1 MLYRASLHKESRS
14 VPGIDYC
21 ARRAPK
27 TPLDPFP
34 RSDAVYAATM
44 TASKLLSSADPGRH
58 QYADSDRTVFD
69 THLRDFVPSNAFD
82 AHAHLYDLRH
92 IVPTSVHSQISGSPE
107 VDHSVLVS
115 CMQRWM
121 GDSVVCDGLYFPYPV
136 ASLDCTTA
144 NTFLANTL
152 RDQPGSRGLMVIR
165 PEDDPASVEAILQL
179 HGFVG
184 FKVYHVFAARPD
196 SFYAEQ
202 GEFLPEWAWDLA
214 DQHDLAIMMHMVLPE
229 ALSDQR
235 NQRYIVDH
243 CRRYPGAKLI
253 LAHAARGFN
262 ARHTVDGIASLRGLE
277 NVWFDTSAIC
287 ESAAF
292 EAILQTFGVT
302 RLMYGSDFPVSE
314 LRGRCVSVGDGFY
327 WLHDDNA
334 RWDDYLHASPQLVG
348 IESLLALQ
356 QACQRLHLLDRDI
369 ERLFADNARQM
380 LAIDTIPN
388 GEQGQQLYREA
399 KIVIPGGTQLLSKRP
414 EMFAPDTWPA
424 YFEQAI
430 GCEVVD
436 TDGRTFIDMSHCG
449 ILSCIL
455 GYADPD
461 VNAAVIRR
469 VQLGSMSTQQT
480 ADEVELA
487 RLLTDIHPW
496 ADQARFTRSGG
507 EAMAAAVR
515 IARAAT
521 GKSRLAVCGYHGWH
535 DWYLAA
541 NLSDS
546 FDDPTDALDGHLLP
560 GLAPNGV
567 PSQLAGTVSTFQYNC
582 PDHLD
587 AAIRSA
593 NGDLAAIVMEPT
605 RSIDPQERFLEAVR
619 EGADRAGA
627 VLIFDEISSGWRL
640 CPGGAHLLFGV
651 DPDLA
656 AFAKGMSNGF
666 AMGAV
671 IGRHSV
677 MEAAQ
682 TSFIS
687 STYWTEGV
695 GPAAAVA
702 AIKKMQQIDVPAH
715 LRRLGEQVLQG
726 WQMLGDKHRLPVVI
740 SGRPAAC
747 VLGFDHPQ
755 NAALL
760 TLLTTR
766 MLDRGFLAS
775 ANCSLTL
782 AHQDHHV
789 QRYLTAL
796 DDVFAEL
803 ADAMQNNNIEQ
814 QLNGP
819 VKHTGFQR
827 LVE

>member
-1 MLYRASLHKESRS
+1 
-14 VPGIDYC
+14 
-21 ARRAPK
+21 
-27 TPLDPFP
+27 
-34 RSDAVYAATM
+34 M
-44 TASKLLSSADPGRH
+44 TDDNAASKLLSSADPGRR
-58 QYADSDRTVFD
+58 QYTDSDRALFD
-69 THLRDFVPSNAFD
+69 AHLRDFVPPNAFD

-92 IVPTSVHSQISGSPE
+92 IVPQSVHSQITGSPA
-107 VDHSVLVS
+107 VDHSTLVS
-115 CMQRWM
+115 SMQRWM
-121 GDSVVCDGLYFPYPV
+121 GDRVVGEGLYFPYPV
-136 ASLDCTTA
+136 GNLDCVKA
-144 NTFLANTL
+144 NTFLAKTL
-152 RDQPGSRGLMVIR
+152 SDQPGSRGLMMIR
-165 PEDDPASVEAILQL
+165 PDDDPATVEATLQQ
-179 HGFVG
+179 HGFAG
-184 FKVYHVFAARPD
+184 FKVYHVFAARSD
-196 SFYAEQ
+196 SFHAEQ
-202 GEFLPEWAWDLA
+202 GEFLPDWAWELA
-214 DQHDLAIMMHMVLPE
+214 DQHGLAIMMHMVLPQ
-229 ALSDQR
+229 ALSDER
-235 NQRYIVDH
+235 NQRYIVGL
-243 CRRYPGAKLI
+243 CRRYPGAKLV

-262 ARHTVDGIASLRGLE
+262 AGHTIDGIDSLRGLE

-292 EAILQTFGVT
+292 EAIVQTFGVT
-302 RLMYGSDFPVSE
+302 RLLYGSDFPVSE

-334 RWDDYLHASPQLVG
+334 DWTNYPHATPQLVG

-356 QACQRLHLLDRDI
+356 QACRRLHLLDRDI

-380 LAIDTIPN
+380 LAIDPVPT
-388 GEQGQQLYREA
+388 GDRGQQLYREA
-399 KIVIPGGTQLLSKRP
+399 KAVIPGGTQLLSKRP
-414 EMFAPDTWPA
+414 EMFAPEKWPA

-436 TDGRTFIDMSHCG
+436 ADGRTFIDMSHCG

-455 GYADPD
+455 GYSDPD

-469 VQLGSMSTQQT
+469 VQLGSMATQQT
-480 ADEVELA
+480 AEEVELA

-521 GKSRLAVCGYHGWH
+521 GKTRLAVCGYHGWH

-541 NLSDS
+541 NVSDS
-546 FDDPTDALDGHLLP
+546 ADPSDALNGHLLP

-567 PSQLAGTVSTFQYNC
+567 PPQLAGTVSTFQYNRLEE
-582 PDHLD
+582 LD
-587 AAIRSA
+587 AAIQTA
-593 NGDLAAIVMEPT
+593 GGDLAAIVMEPT
-605 RSIDPQERFLEAVR
+605 RSVDPHEGFLEAIR
-619 EGADRAGA
+619 ERADRAGA

-640 CPGGAHLLFGV
+640 YPGGAHRLFGV
-651 DPDLA
+651 DPDLT

-671 IGRHSV
+671 IGRATV

-702 AIKKMQQIDVPAH
+702 AVKKMQRIDVPAH
-715 LRRLGEQVLQG
+715 LRQLGEQV
-726 WQMLGDKHRLPVVI
+726 MLGWNALGDAHSLPVVV
-740 SGRPAAC
+740 SGRPASC
-747 VLGFDHPQ
+747 VLGFEHPK

-760 TLLTTR
+760 TLLTSR

-782 AHQDHHV
+782 AHQNHHV
-789 QRYLTAL
+789 QRYLNAL
-796 DDVFAEL
+796 DEVFAEL
-803 ADAMQNNNIEQ
+803 ANAIQSDDIEQ
-814 QLNGP
+814 RLDGP
-819 VKHTGFQR
+819 VKHSGFQR
-827 LVE
+827 LVR